1 MTAPELSALQRRL
14 NIAESRP
21 GEDWLILVENVPE
34 WPEGSGEPGGPE
46 RAARPATGVPQAA
59 HAGAPFS
66 YAPSQGHPRLTEA
79 LVKRECEVSASRLV
93 DASNILVTAGG
104 MHAIG
109 LVLRDLAACGYR
121 KAVHATP
128 VFCGVR
134 DSMRAAGIRSK
145 ALPLHGTSDDLAPL
159 LAECDEPV
167 VVYVNLPHNP
177 TGEVLRPD
185 YLDVL
190 RELAARPG
198 VHVLY
203 DAVYDSFDF
212 RPDRC
217 PTPVDL
223 AVREP
228 GCTIVNSVSKNYG
241 RPGDRIGWIVAA
253 TETIDRLV
261 PRLEWEAV
269 AVNGR
274 AQLDAVAAI
283 ERGNTEL
290 VEGVRAG
297 RAAYLAHAD
306 RLRAPQALPPGGT
319 QLWLDL
325 KVPDIERFADFALD
339 RHHLVLTTSSNYA
352 PVSPGRIRFPTGIPA
367 ERMRRGL
374 TALHEALE
382 DWGTREREGVG
393 GHDGSR

>member
-21 GEDWLILVENVPE
+21 GEDWLVLVENVPE
-34 WPEGSGEPGGPE
+34 WPEG
-46 RAARPATGVPQAA
+46 ATLPAEAPHAA

-66 YAPSQGHPRLTEA
+66 YEASQGHPRLTEA
-79 LVKRECEVSASRLV
+79 LVKREHEVCASRLA
-93 DASNILVTAGG
+93 DESHILVTAGG

-109 LVLRDLAACGYR
+109 LLMRDLAGQGYR

-134 DSMRAAGIRSK
+134 DSMRAAGIRTK
-145 ALPLHGTSDDLAPL
+145 ALPLTGTSDDLAL
-159 LAECDEPV
+159 LRSECTEPT

-177 TGEVLRPD
+177 TGEVLRPE

-190 RELAARPG
+190 ATLAERPD
-198 VHVLY
+198 VHVVY

-212 RPDRC
+212 GPDRC

-223 AVREP
+223 AVAEP
-228 GCTIVNSVSKNYG
+228 GLTIVNSVSKNYG

-253 TETIDRLV
+253 EENIRRLV

-269 AVNGR
+269 SINGR

-283 ERGNTEL
+283 SRGNTEL
-290 VEGVRAG
+290 VEAVRAG
-297 RAAYLAHAD
+297 RAAYLTHSRGLAA
-306 RLRAPQALPPGGT
+306 AGPLPLGGT

-325 KVPDIERFADFALD
+325 GVPDIERFADFALE
-339 RHHLVLTTSSNYA
+339 RHHLVLTTSANYA
-352 PVSPGRIRFPTGIPA
+352 PVLPGRIRFPTGIPA
-367 ERMRRGL
+367 QRMRRGL
-374 TALHEALE
+374 TAIHRALE
-382 DWGTREREGVG
+382 DWETYDGKGTGDHG
-393 GHDGSR
+393 DSR